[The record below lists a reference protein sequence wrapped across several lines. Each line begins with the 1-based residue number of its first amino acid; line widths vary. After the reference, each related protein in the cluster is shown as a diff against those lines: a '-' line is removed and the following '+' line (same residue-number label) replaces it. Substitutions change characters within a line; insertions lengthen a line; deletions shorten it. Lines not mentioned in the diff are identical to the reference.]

1 MVQILSF
8 VKNIYI
14 EYNYQ
19 NDLNWAISFLLLNVS
34 VSNDKGQQ
42 NKQNLFDLDIKRK
55 PSLWEIQCDL
65 HSMCRC
71 SQAVDKLLPWFQSH
85 PGILCLW
92 CQTQDLCQPAT
103 WLCSLGDARGRLE
116 GWRWEKEHVSSC
128 LPLAPFCDVL
138 AVVSIPALI
147 VCLNSHSGSHFAVQT
162 TFLEPVWLDS
172 FGTSPSWQAPVLWDL
187 GPSSEASLSF

>member
-65 HSMCRC
+65 QSMCRC
-71 SQAVDKLLPWFQSH
+71 SQAVDKLFALISVTPWYPLSVMPD
-85 PGILCLW
+85 PGLVPASYLALLVRR
-92 CQTQDLCQPAT
+92 CQRQT
-103 WLCSLGDARGRLE
+103 GRLKVGE
-116 GWRWEKEHVSSC
+116 GARFF
-128 LPLAPFCDVL
+128 LFAPR
-138 AVVSIPALI
+138 A
-147 VCLNSHSGSHFAVQT
+147 
-162 TFLEPVWLDS
+162 FL
-172 FGTSPSWQAPVLWDL
+172 
-187 GPSSEASLSF
+187 

>member
-65 HSMCRC
+65 QSMCRC
-71 SQAVDKLLPWFQSH
+71 SQAVDKLLP
-85 PGILCLW
+85 
-92 CQTQDLCQPAT
+92 
-103 WLCSLGDARGRLE
+103 
-116 GWRWEKEHVSSC
+116 
-128 LPLAPFCDVL
+128 
-138 AVVSIPALI
+138 
-147 VCLNSHSGSHFAVQT
+147 
-162 TFLEPVWLDS
+162 
-172 FGTSPSWQAPVLWDL
+172 
-187 GPSSEASLSF
+187 